1 MRAANDN
8 DTDAIDEFLSQYI
21 RVLYP
26 ILLQGQVYDLNNDMD
41 AIVRRHAISQ
51 AAIEANH
58 TALLEIISSPD
69 LDREEKYRRCIE
81 AIMPSCNNNPEDAN
95 KYYNYHML
103 QGITAERIAILAEK
117 KIAGIDTYEAA
128 GISGDAADKQR
139 AEDLT
144 MNAKNLENILAAY
157 GVGRLQAKQVI
168 RRFDT
173 ATEEAIAEF
182 TGVSHGAYPSV

>member
-1 MRAANDN
+1 
-8 DTDAIDEFLSQYI
+8 
-21 RVLYP
+21 
-26 ILLQGQVYDLNNDMD
+26 VYDLNNDMD

>member
-103 QGITAERIAILAEK
+103 QGITAERIAILTEK